1 MNNELSADRFID
13 AADICNAR
21 QLGGYIGADGRRVRN
36 GLLIRT
42 AGLDK
47 MTDET
52 AKLLSEIYRVSYV
65 VDFRMGYESL
75 FPTRRSSVPK
85 IYG

>member
-52 AKLLSEIYRVSYV
+52 AKLLKISEPAVR
-65 VDFRMGYESL
+65 
-75 FPTRRSSVPK
+75 TRLKRARNTLRKELEEVWQDE
-85 IYG
+85 